1 MEHEDGL
8 AVGDVHTI
16 HKVLIE
22 VLLSKTVEEN
32 SVRFFENEVPLLLEL
47 KAQDALILE
56 LHQKLLRQCGFQ
68 IDSFGGT
75 TFSISSLPFPLA
87 PEKCARVFKDFVSRV
102 SAFGKRAH
110 ESEIRKDLIQCIAG
124 HAALDRQSSLNYKA
138 MNLLIAQ
145 MEQLDLPPLNSSGER
160 LWFLIRKDELIK
172 RLKA

>member
-32 SVRFFENEVPLLLEL
+32 SVRLFENEVPLLLEL

-87 PEKCARVFKDFVSRV
+87 PEKCAGSSKIS
-102 SAFGKRAH
+102 SAGCLLLENGLMNPKSGKI
-110 ESEIRKDLIQCIAG
+110 SYN
-124 HAALDRQSSLNYKA
+124 ALPD
-138 MNLLIAQ
+138 MLLWIVNH
-145 MEQLDLPPLNSSGER
+145 L
-160 LWFLIRKDELIK
+160 
-172 RLKA
+172 